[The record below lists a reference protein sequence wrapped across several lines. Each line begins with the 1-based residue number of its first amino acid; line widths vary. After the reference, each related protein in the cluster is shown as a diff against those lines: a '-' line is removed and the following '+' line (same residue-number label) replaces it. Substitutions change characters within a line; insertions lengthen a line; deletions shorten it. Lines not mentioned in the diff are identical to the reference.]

1 MSRVLQEQWKTISA
15 GSIER
20 RAELEL
26 LYAAVIA
33 SDDRIVVLEGGPGTG
48 KTTLAAQFVR
58 AYREAFPGGI
68 EYSTGTGEPDR
79 QLTPASANERA
90 LLVFDGLDEVWIG
103 VEKTLGYLESRKA
116 ENPFLHVLL
125 TSRALPQLA
134 PFERIALGPMTNA
147 EIETLI
153 AREAGNAGL
162 PPASIVAVTGGN
174 PLLARMIAQIMQK
187 RGDWPSLI
195 ESLRS
200 FRRPGL
206 IDIHGQP
213 LSGQSQPA
221 RTFISDV
228 RDVNEAIMQMARLDP
243 DIVYQLP
250 PRRFEEIS
258 AELFTRLGYEVTLTP
273 ASNEGGKDL
282 IIVKRT
288 DLGTMLTFVECK
300 RHLPGTPVGVEIVRT
315 LNGVVEE
322 GRATS
327 GIVLTSSRFTRG
339 ARIEQRKLEYRM
351 SLKDYSDFK
360 ELLDRAMQ
368 PLIR

>member
-1 MSRVLQEQWKTISA
+1 MSRVLHEQWEEIST

-20 RAELEL
+20 SAELEH
-26 LYAAVIA
+26 LYQALNG
-33 SDDRIVVLEGGPGTG
+33 SSDRIVVLEGGPGTG

-58 AYREAFPGGI
+58 AYREDFPGGI
-68 EYSTGTGEPDR
+68 EHRTGRGDPDR
-79 QLTPASANERA
+79 QLTPANFGQRA

-103 VEKTLGYLESRKA
+103 VDQTLAYLRSRQA
-116 ENPFLHVLL
+116 ENRHLHILL
-125 TSRALPQLA
+125 TSRSLPQLA
-134 PFERIALGPMTNA
+134 PFERFALGPMTSA

-153 AREAGNAGL
+153 ALEAGAAGL
-162 PPASIVAVTGGN
+162 PPASMVALAGGN
-174 PLLARMIAQIMQK
+174 PLLARMVAQMMRE
-187 RGDWPSLI
+187 RGDWPRLI

-206 IDIHGQP
+206 VDVHGQP
-213 LSGQSQPA
+213 LGGQSQPA
-221 RTFISDV
+221 RAFISDV
-228 RDVNEAIMQMARLDP
+228 RDVNEAILQMVRLDP

-273 ASNEGGKDL
+273 ASNDGGKDL

-300 RHLPGTPVGVEIVRT
+300 RYLPGNPVGVEVVRA
-315 LNGVVEE
+315 LNGVVEA

-339 ARIEQRKLEYRM
+339 ARTEQRKLEYRM
-351 SLKDYSDFK
+351 SLKDYGDFK
-360 ELLDRAMQ
+360 DLLDR
-368 PLIR
+368 LT